1 MKDFWKEPK
10 ETKEKKVNKKKV
22 IITIIAIIIIL
33 FLIIISAIYINNKNV
48 RLWIDKNIFRKEVIQ
63 NNLPTIELNESDTQ
77 NIYAFNKYIG
87 VLSKNQFAIYDNS
100 GKKQD
105 ELNIEI
111 TKPIFNSNGRH
122 LVIAEEKGQ
131 KVYLITDKGIAWEKS
146 IEGNISQVEV
156 NKNGY
161 VAITIVDTINKTVVA
176 VYDNTGNWLFNNIL
190 STTRVVSTS
199 LSNDNKYL
207 ALAEIDTSGTQIQSS
222 IKVMS
227 IEEGKNNPSN
237 SIKKVYNSEKGD
249 LITQI
254 KYQEKD
260 KLLCMYT
267 DKIDVIKTD
276 ETTETISENKDKKVS
291 FTSISLSNSA
301 VMLEEKSSGLFTANS
316 IVSIINPDNKNIS
329 TYTTEAVT
337 KEIYTYDN
345 IIGLNLGAEVEFINT
360 SGWLVKKY
368 TAEQEIT
375 NIVLSSSMAGI
386 VYRDKIELINL

>member
-10 ETKEKKVNKKKV
+10 KTKKKKVNKKKV

-301 VMLEEKSSGLFTANS
+301 VMLEEKSSGLFTADS

-375 NIVLSSSMAGI
+375 NIVLSNSMAGI

>member
-22 IITIIAIIIIL
+22 IITIIAIIITL

-131 KVYLITDKGIAWEKS
+131 KVYLITDKGIAWEKCV
-146 IEGNISQVEV
+146 EGNISQVEV

-301 VMLEEKSSGLFTANS
+301 VMLEEKSSGLFTADS

>member
-22 IITIIAIIIIL
+22 IITIIVSIIIL

-48 RLWIDKNIFRKEVIQ
+48 RVWIDKNIFRKEVIQ

-77 NIYAFNKYIG
+77 NVYAFNKYIG
-87 VLSKNQFAIYDNS
+87 VLSKNQFVIYDNS

-146 IEGNISQVEV
+146 VEGNISQVEV

-249 LITQI
+249 LITEI

-276 ETTETISENKDKKVS
+276 ETVETISENKDKKVS
-291 FTSISLSNSA
+291 FTSIKLSNSA
-301 VMLEEKSSGLFTANS
+301 VTLKEKSSGLFTADS

-375 NIVLSSSMAGI
+375 NIVLSNSMAGI

>member
-22 IITIIAIIIIL
+22 IITIIAIIITL

-131 KVYLITDKGIAWEKS
+131 KVYLITDKGIAWEKCV
-146 IEGNISQVEV
+146 EGNISQVEV

-301 VMLEEKSSGLFTANS
+301 VMLEEKSSGLFTADS

-368 TAEQEIT
+368 TAEHEIT
-375 NIVLSSSMAGI
+375 NIVLSNSMAGI